1 MGLKEHVVIER
12 KTENCIDLVF
22 VLLKGGASNCPY
34 LRAGGAAEGGYW
46 STVDCFNV
54 CTLSVTQNVAQFQLL
69 ADLMINE
76 M

>member
-1 MGLKEHVVIER
+1 MRMHAH
-12 KTENCIDLVF
+12 TEGTALATGIV
-22 VLLKGGASNCPY
+22 
-34 LRAGGAAEGGYW
+34 RAGGAAEGGYW

-69 ADLMINE
+69 AGPDLIINE